1 MSASLEPV
9 TSLLSTLAELDVTPS
24 SLRVEWP
31 FTDEDRPDVVLWLR
45 TRTDFERITKSL
57 GLRTTSAAG
66 VGHRKF
72 WTTADRPAPLVQCA
86 SFPHHDDY
94 DTTTPTPKETP

>member
-1 MSASLEPV
+1 MSAALGPV
-9 TSLLSTLAELDVTPS
+9 TSLLATLADLDVTPS

-31 FTDEDRPDVVLWLR
+31 FTDQERPDVVLWLR
-45 TRTDFERITKSL
+45 TRTDFERATSAL
-57 GLRTTSAAG
+57 GLKAKSAAA
-66 VGHRKF
+66 VGCRRL

-94 DTTTPTPKETP
+94 ETTQPAREDA